1 MEIKTKFNVGDK
13 VFYMRDNR
21 VQSGEVRAMQVLI
34 HGSEA
39 NIIVHVSFGDR
50 RGYTEGVLFESKEE
64 LLKSL

>member
-21 VQSGEVRAMQVLI
+21 VQSGEVRGI
-34 HGSEA
+34 HVFIHRSEA
-39 NIIVHVSFGDR
+39 NIIVYLPFGDK
-50 RGYTEGVLFESKEE
+50 RGYTEDVLFESKEE

>member
-21 VQSGEVRAMQVLI
+21 VQSEEVRGIQVLI
-34 HGSEA
+34 HRSEV
-39 NIIVHVSFGDR
+39 NIIVYVSSGDK
-50 RGYTEGVLFESKEE
+50 RGYTEDVLFESKEE

>member
-21 VQSGEVRAMQVLI
+21 VQSEEVRGIQVLI
-34 HGSEA
+34 HRSEV
-39 NIIVHVSFGDR
+39 NIIVYVSSGDK
-50 RGYTEGVLFESKEE
+50 RGYAEDVLFESKEE

>member
-21 VQSGEVRAMQVLI
+21 VQSGEVRGMQVLI
-34 HGSEA
+34 HRSEA
-39 NIIVHVSFGDR
+39 DVIVYVSFGDQ
-50 RGYTEGVLFESKEE
+50 RGYTEDVLFESKEE

>member
-21 VQSGEVRAMQVLI
+21 VQSGEVRGMQVLI
-34 HGSEA
+34 HRSEV
-39 NIIVHVSFGDR
+39 NIIVYVSFGDR
-50 RGYTEGVLFESKEE
+50 RGYTEDVLFESKEE

>member
-21 VQSGEVRAMQVLI
+21 VQSGEVRGMQVLI
-34 HGSEA
+34 HRSEV
-39 NIIVHVSFGDR
+39 NIIVYVSSGDPK
-50 RGYTEGVLFESKEE
+50 GYAEDFLFASKEE

>member
-1 MEIKTKFNVGDK
+1 MDIKTKFNVGDK

-21 VQSGEVRAMQVLI
+21 VQSGEVRGMEVFI

-39 NIIVHVSFGDR
+39 NVIVYVSPGDS
-50 RGYTEGVLFESKEE
+50 RGYTEDFLFGSKEE